1 MNLHENILRVKELM
15 GFICETEEQE
25 ILHIPSFKM
34 FKSNWGV
41 LQKFLERRGNPP
53 YSIGG
58 NLFLN
63 PYKDKIESFG
73 NLVSVEGSLYLTRSD
88 DLISIGNL
96 ISVGGTLDI
105 QGSKNLTS
113 LGNLTSVG
121 DSQTSLDIFASLN
134 LAQCEN
140 LTDLGNITSISG
152 GLNLP
157 YCKSLTSLGGLTSVG
172 DTTSFG
178 GMFSIGGYLNLFKC
192 ENLTSLGN
200 LTSVGGDLD
209 LRNTPLSKKYSE
221 EEIRNM
227 VNVGGK
233 IIM

>member
-1 MNLHENILRVKELM
+1 M

-34 FKSNWGV
+34 FKSNWGL

-58 NLFLN
+58 NLFLS

-73 NLVSVEGSLYLTRSD
+73 NLVSVKGSLHLTHSD
-88 DLISIGNL
+88 DLISI
-96 ISVGGTLDI
+96 
-105 QGSKNLTS
+105 
-113 LGNLTSVG
+113 GNLTSVG
-121 DSQTSLDIFASLN
+121 DSQTSLDIFADLN

-157 YCKSLTSLGGLTSVG
+157 YCKSLTSLEGLTSVG

-209 LRNTPLSKKYSE
+209 LRNTPLSKEYSE

-233 IIM
+233 IFM